1 MELTPIAK
9 KFVLH
14 WGEMGTTW
22 GISRTVAQVHALLYV
37 SGKAMHAE
45 EITQTL
51 GVARSNVSTSLRELQ
66 NWKLVK
72 VQRELG
78 DRRDYFATFSDV
90 WELFRVVIRERK
102 AREFDPTLEMLSEC
116 VDSDDFSLED
126 AASQKRL
133 KETYDLMSTASSWAD
148 KTLTLEPSTLLKI
161 LKVGKTLS
169 RSKKGSK

>member
-22 GISRTVAQVHALLYV
+22 GISRTVAQVHALLFV
-37 SGKAMHAE
+37 VGKPMNAE
-45 EITQTL
+45 QITETL

-72 VQRELG
+72 VEHELG
-78 DRRDYFATFSDV
+78 DRRDYFATFTDV
-90 WELFRVVIRERK
+90 WELFRVVLRERK
-102 AREFDPTLEMLSEC
+102 AREFNPTLEMLSEC
-116 VDSDDFSLED
+116 VHSNDFALED
-126 AASQKRL
+126 KATRKRL
-133 KETYDLMSTASSWAD
+133 KETFDLMSTASDWAD
-148 KTLTLEPSTLLKI
+148 KTLTLEPATLLKI

-169 RSKKGSK
+169 RKK